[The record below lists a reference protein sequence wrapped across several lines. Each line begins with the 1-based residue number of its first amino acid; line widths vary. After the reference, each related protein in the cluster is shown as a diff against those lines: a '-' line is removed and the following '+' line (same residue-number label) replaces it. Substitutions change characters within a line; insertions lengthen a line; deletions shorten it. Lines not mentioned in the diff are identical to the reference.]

1 MNKSDAINELAAALS
16 KAQGEFTNP
25 TPDATVTVRSEKGSY
40 NFKYATL
47 GKVLDTIRPVMAKHG
62 LAITVS
68 CFVDQVDHSVE
79 AVQAILLH
87 SSGQWLASTL
97 RIPATQK
104 AQEQGSQLS
113 YKQRYLVRL
122 LLNLATDEDDDANVA
137 DGNAVEKQGYK
148 PKYQKTGAPDPIGPV
163 GEIPDHSA
171 AAPAANAEPAAGRP
185 SVAVGFLNSL
195 AASSTEQQI
204 DGLTKQIALVSKSI
218 TEPEKV
224 KLREAVAA
232 ARLRVAATPAKL
244 VDVPNLL
251 RELTGLRQQ
260 LGDGMFNAMLQK
272 AGGEERAGYGL
283 SAEKLVALREECV
296 KAIG

>member
-16 KAQGEFTNP
+16 NAQAEILNP
-25 TPDATVTVRSEKGSY
+25 SFDSNNPFFRSRYASLAAVRDAVVP
-40 NFKYATL
+40 FF
-47 GKVLDTIRPVMAKHG
+47 AKHG
-62 LAITVS
+62 LSVIQEIRHEAGVS
-68 CFVDQVDHSVE
+68 HCSTT
-79 AVQAILLH
+79 LLH
-87 SSGQWLASTL
+87 SSGQWIEQAPFSVPVAKADAQGACAGATYARRASLQALACVV
-97 RIPATQK
+97 
-104 AQEQGSQLS
+104 G
-113 YKQRYLVRL
+113 
-122 LLNLATDEDDDANVA
+122 DGDDDGEVTVGRGGEAS
-137 DGNAVEKQGYK
+137 EKPHGGYK
-148 PKYQKTGAPDPIGPV
+148 PKYQKTGAPDPVGPV

-195 AASSTEQQI
+195 AASSTEQQV
-204 DGLTKQIALVSKSI
+204 DGITKQIALVSKSI

-251 RELTGLRQQ
+251 RELTWLRQQ